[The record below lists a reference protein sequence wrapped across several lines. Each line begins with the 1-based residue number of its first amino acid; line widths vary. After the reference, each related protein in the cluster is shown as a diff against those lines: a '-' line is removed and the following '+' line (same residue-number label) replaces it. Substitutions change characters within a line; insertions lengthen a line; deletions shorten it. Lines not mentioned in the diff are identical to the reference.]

1 MRQMKTVACPLL
13 QSIEIELVLNMQ
25 IKDNDKGF
33 LICS

>member
-25 IKDNDKGF
+25 VLSYFEIPN
-33 LICS
+33 

>member
-25 IKDNDKGF
+25 VQSYFEIPN
-33 LICS
+33 